1 MTRTHLLGAAS
12 AAALACLSGTNCFAA
27 QSTIAGGG
35 STLAQYD
42 YIAEFGLYNGNT
54 TGAVFGTYYESGS
67 GAGQNACCSTI

>member
-12 AAALACLSGTNCFAA
+12 AVVLACLTTANSFAA

-42 YIAEFGLYNGNT
+42 YIFEYVQYNASAGS
-54 TGAVFGTYYESGS
+54 TGATFGTYYESGS
-67 GAGQNACCSTI
+67 GATR